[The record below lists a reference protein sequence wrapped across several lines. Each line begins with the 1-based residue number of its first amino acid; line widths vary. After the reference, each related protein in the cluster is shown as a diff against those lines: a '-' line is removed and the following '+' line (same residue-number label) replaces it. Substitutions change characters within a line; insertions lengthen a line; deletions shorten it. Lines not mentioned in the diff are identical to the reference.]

1 MLYRHGDVLIS
12 RVPSLPRSPVPLE
25 GVTLALGE
33 FSGHSH
39 RIQEGLEG
47 GTARMWTAG
56 GHKYIEILTSS
67 ATLVHEEHRAIAL
80 PQGVYRFWMQREYT
94 PDQNRWVED

>member
-12 RVPSLPRSPVPLE
+12 RVSQLPRNPQALE

-39 RIQEGLEG
+39 RIAENGVARLWAAKGEKFLEV
-47 GTARMWTAG
+47 TAQR
-56 GHKYIEILTSS
+56 
-67 ATLVHEEHRAIAL
+67 ATLIHEEHHAIAL
-80 PQGVYRFWMQREYT
+80 ERGFYRFWMQREYS
-94 PDQNRWVED
+94 PEQNHWVED

>member
-12 RVPSLPRSPVPLE
+12 RVSTLPRQPERLA

-39 RIQEGLEG
+39 RIAEPGA
-47 GTARMWTAG
+47 ARMWQAG
-56 GHKYIEILTSS
+56 GQKFLEVTAER
-67 ATLVHEEHRAIAL
+67 ATLVHEEHRAMTL
-80 PQGVYRFWMQREYT
+80 PQGIYRVWMQREYA
-94 PDQNRWVED
+94 PDQNHWVED

>member
-12 RVPSLPRSPVPLE
+12 RVSTLPRNPQKLE

-39 RIQEGLEG
+39 RIEES

-56 GHKYIEILTSS
+56 GQKFLEVTLER

-80 PQGVYRFWMQREYT
+80 PHGVYRFWMQREYT
-94 PDQNRWVED
+94 PEMNFWVED

>member
-12 RVPSLPRSPVPLE
+12 RVPTLPRNPQRLE

-39 RIQEGLEG
+39 RIEEAGA
-47 GTARMWTAG
+47 ARMWAAG
-56 GHKYIEILTSS
+56 GQKFLEVILER

-80 PQGVYRFWMQREYT
+80 PQGLYRFWMQREYS
-94 PDQNRWVED
+94 PEMSRWVED